1 MKGPKGLL
9 SEAIAN
15 ALGEYF
21 LIEPKD
27 VETNLVSDAGVTLHH
42 VQLKPIESL
51 RINDKTQASIHGTVD
66 SVAFHWQW
74 GNDNVNDSN
83 QKQKNAPINGKSSW
97 VKNAQLSIEGLVFS
111 ATLSEATS
119 ASDDIDMDSVP
130 VYSDA
135 HSRGK
140 ENSVIKKEKQKHD
153 TKSAGATGIKG
164 YMQDQVNR
172 IIDALTLS
180 VKRFEFKI
188 VVLPREALNA
198 SDSHCLNTEEAMIF
212 GGSSIE
218 LESLG
223 RHMEELQQT
232 LTIQNVFSN
241 VISSGLNHD
250 GAEHTVQVDL
260 PLLDPISYSASC
272 IRSGGKRFDGGVAT
286 GVRVVGTSTDN
297 GIVVHAGATQIL
309 FLNRLAGILI
319 HKSISTDGETLPLL
333 EETET
338 RDALVQE
345 SRSTAA
351 SSSEH
356 CEMHSSYFELPLAA
370 LSLVLPNETKLSMA
384 GLVIKYQM
392 DGHLMM
398 LEGTNGFKV
407 NDFPLL
413 AMGESCLWQADI
425 VNSQFRVYQS
435 SNVPVL
441 EDGDND
447 TVSNDLLVAT
457 VHVREDEIDNIKDG
471 VFGLLDIYHEMESQ
485 GALAD
490 LSSSVGESASATRI
504 EPEEEELR
512 RKWSFAIDGGFRFL
526 LQDTNGK
533 VKVDSTARYFK
544 ASMEYMNAYIGSIE
558 RLYVPGIFRLKES
571 LENTTLS
578 FDGSIFDLQIGDIVA
593 CLEEPPEHLKPENV
607 ERTQLI
613 LANDS
618 KHDVSASSDIPA
630 ESNSESSPPFVLPFG
645 GTVSINCLTIF
656 QTDGETNHS
665 VISNILL
672 AFGPDVKQSNLNG
685 DAPTGDVRAVL
696 MVDDINHEMIHLEK
710 VNLSGFI
717 HPHDM
722 TSISH
727 LEFNAYTIAISAG
740 YSVWDWVLLFQSG
753 DEKRETKKNI
763 NDKATPAMKLP
774 YAHVCALKVKVVVKG
789 AVGVDDTTLHIKEF
803 NATDETTTDDLIRFY
818 SSAVLKNAPGV
829 VTNASVIGFNL
840 KDAAANHAGIV
851 FGTGALA
858 GLGSAA
864 APAAGVLGIIGF
876 DAVKNTINAGKKKR
890 GVEADDKMKVTDFFR
905 GIGQVASDTQKSGA
919 AHAGKRDTD
928 KANAIDWAV
937 GATTD
942 AADYT
947 YENKSRLGGAGAGT
961 VGFMYGMFVGGPV
974 GAVAGAIIASKATSH
989 TIEVVD
995 QRVNKEKLAIQ
1006 EQPHK

>member
-74 GNDNVNDSN
+74 GSDNNDNDSN
-83 QKQKNAPINGKSSW
+83 QKQKNAPMNGKSSW

-111 ATLSEATS
+111 ATLSEVTS
-119 ASDDIDMDSVP
+119 ASDDINMENVP

-135 HSRGK
+135 NSRGK
-140 ENSVIKKEKQKHD
+140 ENSVIKKEKEKHD
-153 TKSAGATGIKG
+153 SKSASAGATGIKG

-188 VVLPREALNA
+188 VVLPRETLNA
-198 SDSHCLNTEEAMIF
+198 SDSHLNTEEAIIF
-212 GGSSIE
+212 GGSRIE

-241 VISSGLNHD
+241 VISSGLNLD
-250 GAEHTVQVDL
+250 GAEHTVQV
-260 PLLDPISYSASC
+260 PFLDPISYSASC
-272 IRSGGKRFDGGVAT
+272 IRCGGKRFDGGVAT

-309 FLNRLAGILI
+309 FLNRLTGILI
-319 HKSISTDGETLPLL
+319 HNSISTDGETLTLL

-345 SRSTAA
+345 SRDTAA

-441 EDGDND
+441 QDSDND
-447 TVSNDLLVAT
+447 TVSNDLIDAT

-490 LSSSVGESASATRI
+490 LSSSAGESASATRT
-504 EPEEEELR
+504 EPEEEELK
-512 RKWSFAIDGGFRFL
+512 RKWSFAIDGRFRFL
-526 LQDTNGK
+526 FQDSNGG
-533 VKVDSTARYFK
+533 VKIDSTARYFK

-558 RLYVPGIFRLKES
+558 RLYVPGSFRLKES

-593 CLEEPPEHLKPENV
+593 CLEEPPEHLKPDNV
-607 ERTQLI
+607 EHTQLI

-618 KHDVSASSDIPA
+618 KHAVSASSNTPA

-672 AFGPDVKQSNLNG
+672 AFGPDAKQSNLG

-696 MVDDINHEMIHLEK
+696 MVEDINHDMIHLEK
-710 VNLSGFI
+710 VNLSGVI
-717 HPHDM
+717 HPYDM

-727 LEFNAYTIAISAG
+727 LECNAYTIAISAG
-740 YSVWDWVLLFQSG
+740 YSVWDWVRLLQSG
-753 DEKRETKKNI
+753 DEKRETKKNK
-763 NDKATPAMKLP
+763 NDKTTPAMRLP
-774 YAHVCALKVKVVVKG
+774 CAHVCALKVKVVVKG

-818 SSAVLKNAPGV
+818 SSAVLKSAPGV

-919 AHAGKRDTD
+919 AHAGKGDAD

-937 GATTD
+937 GATTE
-942 AADYT
+942 AAEYT
-947 YENKSRLGGAGAGT
+947 NENKARLGGAGAGT
-961 VGFMYGMFVGGPV
+961 AGFMYGMFLGGPV

-995 QRVNKEKLAIQ
+995 QRLNKEKLSIE